1 MLFRHLFFT
10 SHLIT
15 SVYSIKLLQ
24 AIITIKITMTPEG
37 KIWIIL
43 KTIDEMLAIAPSDR
57 PVLVDTRELEKSVSR
72 EDNDQIF
79 EKLAK
84 DYRLIEIL
92 KKPDYQ
98 TGFNYSVK
106 ILNLDESFAN
116 FSKIWSL
123 S

>member
-1 MLFRHLFFT
+1 
-10 SHLIT
+10 
-15 SVYSIKLLQ
+15 
-24 AIITIKITMTPEG
+24 MTPEG

-92 KKPDYQ
+92 KKPDYSAQ
-98 TGFNYSVK
+98 GMFYQ
-106 ILNLDESFAN
+106 E
-116 FSKIWSL
+116 
-123 S
+123 